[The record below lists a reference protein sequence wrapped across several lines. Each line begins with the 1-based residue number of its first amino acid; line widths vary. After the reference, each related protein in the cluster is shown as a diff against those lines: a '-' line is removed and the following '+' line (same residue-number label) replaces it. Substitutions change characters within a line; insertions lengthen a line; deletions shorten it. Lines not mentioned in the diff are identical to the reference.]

1 MIGIDT
7 NVLVRYIAQDD
18 AAQSAQ
24 ATQLI
29 EQVCSAQAPGFIGV
43 VVLVELV
50 WVSESCYGATRAEV
64 VEILRRILSI
74 RQLVVQEAE
83 LVWKAL
89 RLFESGKADFS
100 DCVIERT
107 ADATGC
113 TKTMTFDQQAAAT
126 GGMTLLTR

>member
-1 MIGIDT
+1 M
-7 NVLVRYIAQDD
+7 
-18 AAQSAQ
+18 
-24 ATQLI
+24 
-29 EQVCSAQAPGFIGV
+29 
-43 VVLVELV
+43 LVELV

-89 RLFESGKADFS
+89 RLFESGTADFS

-107 ADATGC
+107 ADAAGC
-113 TKTMTFDQQAAAT
+113 TETMTFDQKAAAT
-126 GGMTLLTR
+126 AGMTLLTR